1 MKSRLCG
8 IPFGRLKTNYIQM
21 KILLVDDHT
30 LFRNGLKM
38 LLDTLP
44 EYEVTGEASN
54 GKEFLGLIANSDYD
68 IVFLDIEMPEINGI
82 EAAKRAIELK
92 PDLKIITLSMY
103 GDEEYYD
110 QMVDAGAKGFLLKNT
125 NLQEVKTA
133 IDTVM
138 SGGNYFSQELMQSLL
153 RNYKSVKETKG
164 TEAELSEREIE
175 ILLLIC
181 SGLSNQQIGDTLF
194 ISKRTV
200 EKHRANIL
208 SKSNC
213 KNTAGLVM

>member
-1 MKSRLCG
+1 
-8 IPFGRLKTNYIQM
+8 M

-44 EYEVTGEASN
+44 GYEVTGEASN
-54 GKEFLGLIANSDYD
+54 GKDFLDLITKNDYD

-82 EAAKRAIELK
+82 DAARKAIEHK
-92 PDLKIITLSMY
+92 PELKIITLSMY

-125 NLQEVKTA
+125 NLLEVRTA

-138 SGGNYFSQELMQSLL
+138 SGGNYFSQELMQNLL
-153 RNYKSVKETKG
+153 RNYKAIHETK
-164 TEAELSEREIE
+164 EPDAELSEREIE

-181 SGLSNQQIGDTLF
+181 SGLSNQKIGDQLF

-208 SKSNC
+208 CKTNY
-213 KNTAGLVM
+213 KNTAGLVMYAIKYQLIKT

>member
-1 MKSRLCG
+1 M
-8 IPFGRLKTNYIQM
+8 N
-21 KILLVDDHT
+21 ILLVDDHT

-44 EYEVTGEASN
+44 GYVVTGEASN
-54 GKEFLGLIANSDYD
+54 GKEFLNMIRQNHYD

-82 EAAKRAIELK
+82 EAAKRAVEIN

-110 QMVDAGAKGFLLKNT
+110 QMIEAGAKGFLLKNT

-138 SGGNYFSQELMQSLL
+138 GGSNYFSQELMQNLL
-153 RNYKSVKETKG
+153 KNYKLPKGQKG
-164 TEAELSEREIE
+164 TESELSEREVE
-175 ILLLIC
+175 ILLLI
-181 SGLSNQQIGDTLF
+181 SEGLSNQEIGDRLF

-208 SKSNC
+208 DKTNC
-213 KNTAGLVM
+213 KNTAGMIMYAIKNQLIEP

>member
-1 MKSRLCG
+1 
-8 IPFGRLKTNYIQM
+8 M

-44 EYEVTGEASN
+44 GYEVTGEASN
-54 GKEFLGLIANSDYD
+54 GREFLELIAKSDYD
-68 IVFLDIEMPEINGI
+68 IIFLDIEMPEINGI
-82 EAAKRAIELK
+82 EAAKRAIEQK

-164 TEAELSEREIE
+164 SEAELSEREIE

-181 SGLSNQQIGDTLF
+181 SGLSNQEIGDTLF

-213 KNTAGLVM
+213 KNTAGLVMYAIKNQMIEM

>member
-1 MKSRLCG
+1 ME
-8 IPFGRLKTNYIQM
+8 
-21 KILLVDDHT
+21 ILLVDDHT

-44 EYEVTGEASN
+44 GYDVTGEASN
-54 GKEFLGLIANSDYD
+54 GREFLELIHRHDYD
-68 IVFLDIEMPEINGI
+68 IVFLDIEMPEIGGI
-82 EAAKRAIELK
+82 EAAGKALELK

-138 SGGNYFSQELMQSLL
+138 NGGNYFSQELMQSLL
-153 RNYKSVKETKG
+153 RNYKSVKEAK
-164 TEAELSEREIE
+164 ESEVDLSEREIE

-181 SGLSNQQIGDTLF
+181 SGFSNQEIAEQLF

-208 SKSNC
+208 DKSNC
-213 KNTAGLVM
+213 KNTAGLVMYAIKNQLINT

>member
-1 MKSRLCG
+1 
-8 IPFGRLKTNYIQM
+8 M

-38 LLDTLP
+38 LLGTLP
-44 EYEVTGEASN
+44 DYEVTGEASN
-54 GKEFLGLIANSDYD
+54 GREFLELIEKHTYD
-68 IVFLDIEMPEINGI
+68 LVFLDIEMPEINGI

-138 SGGNYFSQELMQSLL
+138 NGGNYFSQELMQNLL
-153 RNYKSVKETKG
+153 RNYKTVREAKES
-164 TEAELSEREIE
+164 EADLSEREVE

-181 SGLSNQQIGDTLF
+181 SGLSNQEIGDRLF

-200 EKHRANIL
+200 EKHRANIHC
-208 SKSNC
+208 KTNC
-213 KNTAGLVM
+213 KNTAGLVMYAIKNQLIVM

>member
-1 MKSRLCG
+1 MR
-8 IPFGRLKTNYIQM
+8 
-21 KILLVDDHT
+21 ILLVDDHT

-38 LLDTLP
+38 LLSTLP
-44 EYEVTGEASN
+44 GYEVTGEAAN
-54 GKEFLGLIANSDYD
+54 GRDFLDLIAKHDYD

-82 EAAKRAIELK
+82 EAARRAIERK
-92 PDLKIITLSMY
+92 PELKIITLSMY

-138 SGGNYFSQELMQSLL
+138 TGGNYFSQELMQNLL
-153 RNYKSVKETKG
+153 RNYKAIRESKEPD
-164 TEAELSEREIE
+164 AELSEREIE

-181 SGLSNQQIGDTLF
+181 SGLSNQKIGDQLF

-208 SKSNC
+208 C
-213 KNTAGLVM
+213 KTSCNNTAGLVMYAIKNQLIDM

>member
-1 MKSRLCG
+1 MD
-8 IPFGRLKTNYIQM
+8 II
-21 KILLVDDHT
+21 LVDDHT

-38 LLDTLP
+38 LLDTLSG
-44 EYEVTGEASN
+44 YKVTGEASN
-54 GKEFLGLIANSDYD
+54 GKEFLELINKHDYD

-82 EAAKRAIELK
+82 EAARRAIELK

-103 GDEEYYD
+103 GEEEYYD

-138 SGGNYFSQELMQSLL
+138 NGGNYFSQELMQSLL
-153 RNYKSVKETKG
+153 RNYKSAKDTKG
-164 TEAELSEREIE
+164 SESDLSEREIE

-181 SGLSNQQIGDTLF
+181 SGLSNQEIGDQLF

-208 SKSNC
+208 SKTNC
-213 KNTAGLVM
+213 KNTAGLVMYAIKNQIIEM

>member
-1 MKSRLCG
+1 ME
-8 IPFGRLKTNYIQM
+8 
-21 KILLVDDHT
+21 ILLVDDHT

-44 EYEVTGEASN
+44 GYEVTGEASN
-54 GKEFLGLIANSDYD
+54 GKEFLNLIVNHDYD
-68 IVFLDIEMPEINGI
+68 IIFLDIEMPEVNGI
-82 EAAKRAIELK
+82 EAAQKAIEIK
-92 PDLKIITLSMY
+92 PELKIITLSMY

-138 SGGNYFSQELMQSLL
+138 DGGNYFSQELMQNLL
-153 RNYKSVKETKG
+153 RNYKSVKENKEPG
-164 TEAELSEREIE
+164 SELSEREIE

-181 SGLSNQQIGDTLF
+181 SGLSNQEIGDQLF

-208 SKSNC
+208 SKTNC
-213 KNTAGLVM
+213 KNTAGLVMYAIKNQLIGI

>member
-1 MKSRLCG
+1 ME
-8 IPFGRLKTNYIQM
+8 
-21 KILLVDDHT
+21 ILLVDDHS
-30 LFRNGLKM
+30 LFRNGLRM

-44 EYEVTGEASN
+44 GYEVTGEASN
-54 GKEFLGLIANSDYD
+54 GRQFLELIAIYDYD

-82 EAAKRAIELK
+82 EAAKRALELK

-110 QMVDAGAKGFLLKNT
+110 QMVDAGARGFLLKNT

-138 SGGNYFSQELMQSLL
+138 TGGNYFSQELMQNLL
-153 RNYKSVKETKG
+153 RNYKLIKETKEP
-164 TEAELSEREIE
+164 EAELSDREIE

-181 SGLSNQQIGDTLF
+181 SGLSNQEIGEQLF

-208 SKSNC
+208 SKSNS
-213 KNTAGLVM
+213 KNTAGLVMYAIKNQIIEM

>member
-1 MKSRLCG
+1 MR
-8 IPFGRLKTNYIQM
+8 
-21 KILLVDDHT
+21 ILLVDDHT

-44 EYEVTGEASN
+44 GYEVTGEASN
-54 GKEFLGLIANSDYD
+54 GRDFLDLIAKHDYD

-82 EAAKRAIELK
+82 DAARKAIEQK
-92 PDLKIITLSMY
+92 PELKIITLSMY

-138 SGGNYFSQELMQSLL
+138 AGSNYFSQELMQNLL
-153 RNYKSVKETKG
+153 RNYKAIHETKDPD
-164 TEAELSEREIE
+164 AELSEREIE

-181 SGLSNQQIGDTLF
+181 SGLSNQKIGDQLF

-208 SKSNC
+208 CKTNS
-213 KNTAGLVM
+213 KNTAGLVMYAIKNQLIKA

>member
-1 MKSRLCG
+1 
-8 IPFGRLKTNYIQM
+8 M

-44 EYEVTGEASN
+44 GYEVTGEASN
-54 GKEFLGLIANSDYD
+54 GKEFLGLIANFEYD

-82 EAAKRAIELK
+82 EAAKRAIEQK
-92 PDLKIITLSMY
+92 PELKIITLSMY

-138 SGGNYFSQELMQSLL
+138 NGGNYFSQELMQSLL
-153 RNYKSVKETKG
+153 RSYKSIRDVKEP
-164 TEAELSEREIE
+164 EAELSEREIE

-181 SGLSNQQIGDTLF
+181 SGLSNQEIGDQLF

-200 EKHRANIL
+200 EKHRANIHN
-208 SKSNC
+208 KTNC
-213 KNTAGLVM
+213 KNTAGLVMYAIKNQLIAM

>member
-1 MKSRLCG
+1 
-8 IPFGRLKTNYIQM
+8 M

-44 EYEVTGEASN
+44 GYEVTGEASN

-82 EAAKRAIELK
+82 DAAKRAIELK
-92 PDLKIITLSMY
+92 PELKIITLSMY

-125 NLQEVKTA
+125 NIQEVKTA

-138 SGGNYFSQELMQSLL
+138 NGGNYFSQELMQSLL
-153 RNYKSVKETKG
+153 RSYKSMRDVKEP
-164 TEAELSEREIE
+164 EAELSEREIE

-181 SGLSNQQIGDTLF
+181 SGLSNQEIGDQLF

-200 EKHRANIL
+200 EKHRANIH
-208 SKSNC
+208 SKTNC
-213 KNTAGLVM
+213 KNTAGLVMYAIKNQLIAM

>member
-1 MKSRLCG
+1 M
-8 IPFGRLKTNYIQM
+8 N
-21 KILLVDDHT
+21 ILLVDDHT

-44 EYEVTGEASN
+44 GYVVTGEASN
-54 GKEFLGLIANSDYD
+54 GKEFLNMIRKDHYD
-68 IVFLDIEMPEINGI
+68 IVFLDIEMPEISGI
-82 EAAKRAIELK
+82 EAAKQAIEID

-110 QMVDAGAKGFLLKNT
+110 QMVEAGAKGFLLKNT

-138 SGGNYFSQELMQSLL
+138 SGGDYFSQELMQNLL
-153 RNYKSVKETKG
+153 RNYKLTKEQKSA
-164 TEAELSEREIE
+164 ESELSEREIE
-175 ILLLIC
+175 ILLLI
-181 SGLSNQQIGDTLF
+181 SEGLSNQEIGDKLF

-208 SKSNC
+208 DKTNC
-213 KNTAGLVM
+213 RNTAGLIMYAIKKQLIEP

>member
-1 MKSRLCG
+1 
-8 IPFGRLKTNYIQM
+8 M

-44 EYEVTGEASN
+44 GYEVIGEASN
-54 GKEFLGLIANSDYD
+54 GKEFLELIAKFDYD

-138 SGGNYFSQELMQSLL
+138 DGGNYFSQELMQSLL
-153 RNYKSVKETKG
+153 RNYKSVRETKG
-164 TEAELSEREIE
+164 PEADLSEREIE

-181 SGLSNQQIGDTLF
+181 SGLSNQEIGDQLF

-208 SKSNC
+208 CKSNC
-213 KNTAGLVM
+213 KNTAGLVMYAIKNQLIEM

>member
-1 MKSRLCG
+1 
-8 IPFGRLKTNYIQM
+8 M

-38 LLDTLP
+38 LLDTLAG
-44 EYEVTGEASN
+44 YEVIGEASN
-54 GKEFLGLIANSDYD
+54 GKQFLELIEKFDYD

-92 PDLKIITLSMY
+92 PELKIITLSMY

-138 SGGNYFSQELMQSLL
+138 NGGNYFSQELMQSLL
-153 RNYKSVKETKG
+153 RNYKSVKEAKEP
-164 TEAELSEREIE
+164 EAELSEREIE

-181 SGLSNQQIGDTLF
+181 SGLSNQEIGEQLF

-208 SKSNC
+208 SKTNC
-213 KNTAGLVM
+213 KNTAGLVMYAIKNQMIEM

>member
-1 MKSRLCG
+1 ME
-8 IPFGRLKTNYIQM
+8 
-21 KILLVDDHT
+21 ILLVDDHT

-38 LLDTLP
+38 LLDTLSG
-44 EYEVTGEASN
+44 YKVTGEASN
-54 GKEFLGLIANSDYD
+54 GKEFLELIAKHDYD

-82 EAAKRAIELK
+82 EAARRAIELK

-125 NLQEVKTA
+125 NLQEVKAA
-133 IDTVM
+133 IDAVM
-138 SGGNYFSQELMQSLL
+138 NGGNYFSQELMQSLL
-153 RNYKSVKETKG
+153 RNYKSIKEIKEH
-164 TEAELSEREIE
+164 EAELSEREIE

-181 SGLSNQQIGDTLF
+181 SGLSNQEIGDQLF

-200 EKHRANIL
+200 EKHRANVL
-208 SKSNC
+208 SKTNC
-213 KNTAGLVM
+213 KNTAGLVMYAIKNQLIEM

>member
-1 MKSRLCG
+1 
-8 IPFGRLKTNYIQM
+8 M

-38 LLDTLP
+38 LLETLNG
-44 EYEVTGEASN
+44 YEVTGEASN
-54 GKEFLGLIANSDYD
+54 GKEFLEIISRQDFD

-82 EAAKRAIELK
+82 EATVRAVEIK
-92 PDLKIITLSMY
+92 PELKIITLSMY
-103 GDEEYYD
+103 GDEEYFD
-110 QMVDAGAKGFLLKNT
+110 QMVSAGAKGFLLKNT
-125 NLQEVKTA
+125 NLQEVKAA

-138 SGGNYFSQELMQSLL
+138 MGGNYFSQELMQSLL
-153 RNYKSVKETKG
+153 RNYKSMRELKEP
-164 TEAELSEREIE
+164 EVELSEREAE

-181 SGLSNQQIGDTLF
+181 SGLSNQEIGDRLY

-208 SKSNC
+208 CKSNC
-213 KNTAGLVM
+213 KNTAGLVMYAIKNQMIVM